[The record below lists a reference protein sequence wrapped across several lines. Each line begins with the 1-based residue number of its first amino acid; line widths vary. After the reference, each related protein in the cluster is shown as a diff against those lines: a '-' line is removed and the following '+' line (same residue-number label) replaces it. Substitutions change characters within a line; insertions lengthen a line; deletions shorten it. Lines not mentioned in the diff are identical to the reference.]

1 MTRAALHHVFLPPHQ
16 VRGDR
21 ALKAWARQ
29 GVALGIKMSGTDIK
43 MLTLDRGRRGRQ
55 DESQREK
62 RAFNQVRNAERKY
75 GQALASIARQIT
87 AFARGF
93 DPAEPNSMTMFE
105 AMLSR
110 YAEAIKPWASATAE
124 RMLVDVSRR
133 DEAVWNSLAQDMSR
147 SLREEI
153 KRAPTG
159 EMLRT
164 MLNEQVDLITS
175 LPRTAAERVHKLV
188 LQGMEDATRAS
199 EIAKEIMR
207 TGEVTKSRAMLIAR
221 TEVARVA
228 SGLVQARSV
237 HVGSEGYIW
246 RTAEDS
252 DVRPALSLP
261 AKVRAN
267 FVGSHRK
274 LNGKFIRWDSPP
286 VSGTRGE
293 RAHAGQIYNCRCY
306 PEPVIPDEP

>member
-1 MTRAALHHVFLPPHQ
+1 MPRAVPHHVLLPPHQ
-16 VRGDR
+16 VRGKR
-21 ALKAWARQ
+21 ALDAWARQ
-29 GVALGIKMSGTDIK
+29 GTALGIHLSGTTATVD
-43 MLTLDRGRRGRQ
+43 RRGRQ
-55 DESQREK
+55 DESQRER
-62 RAFNQVRNAERKY
+62 RAFNSVRKAERAY
-75 GQALASIARQIT
+75 GNALASIARQIG

-105 AMLSR
+105 NLLSR
-110 YAEAIKPWASATAE
+110 YSEAIKPWATATAQ

-147 SLREEI
+147 SLREEV
-153 KRAPTG
+153 RDAPTG
-159 EMLRT
+159 ELLRQ

-175 LPRTAAERVHKLV
+175 LPRGAAQRVHKLV
-188 LQGMEDATRAS
+188 LEGMEGGTRAS
-199 EIAKEIMR
+199 EIAAEIMR
-207 TGEVTKSRAMLIAR
+207 SGQVTKSRAMLIAR
-221 TEVARVA
+221 TEVARAA

-261 AKVRAN
+261 AKQRAK

-286 VSGTRGE
+286 VSGQRGE